1 MTCIDDLKQHFAED
15 MDSNFFH
22 AKITNFDLIH
32 HQCCGNKLQNLQ
44 HYYETV
50 FDKDFK
56 CQEDCAHNQVISSA
70 VRSELDD

>member
-1 MTCIDDLKQHFAED
+1 
-15 MDSNFFH
+15 MDSHFSH

-32 HQCCGNKLQNLQ
+32 HQCRGDKLQNLQ

-56 CQEDCAHNQVISSA
+56 C
-70 VRSELDD
+70 